1 MQITCT
7 WDNGDVR
14 HIINTTSVSADE
26 ACGPYILIRPGAKT
40 AGGGGASE
48 GAVKLLITEHTF
60 IHGKIK
66 LI

>member
-7 WDNGDVR
+7 WGNGDVR

-26 ACGPYILIRPGAKT
+26 ARGPYILIRPGTK
-40 AGGGGASE
+40 AGGRGASE
-48 GAVKLLITEHTF
+48 GAVKLLITKHTF
-60 IHGKIK
+60 IHGKVK